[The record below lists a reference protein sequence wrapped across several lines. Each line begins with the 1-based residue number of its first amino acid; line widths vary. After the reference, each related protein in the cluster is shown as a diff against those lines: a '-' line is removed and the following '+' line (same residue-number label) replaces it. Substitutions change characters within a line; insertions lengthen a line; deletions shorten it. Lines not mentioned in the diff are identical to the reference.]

1 MRVTDLRGYLRSL
14 DAETLAEL
22 LHEQAERDP
31 ELHARLQLRA
41 GSGGEPTDLLDRQ
54 AGSGE
59 ATKIVAVL
67 DTLQRLLDAGTQA
80 DLAPL
85 ARRTA
90 DRIVKEAQ
98 DDPGVLRR
106 AVALY
111 GRACAAHPPADLA
124 DWIAGV
130 VFDHGVE
137 VELAGFTR
145 ALGDKGLTRLKSI
158 VDKQPGRAA
167 EQLAE
172 QLAEISGD
180 VDALLEI
187 LSRQPQRLD
196 VRLKIVRVLRGAGR
210 TAEAVAYAARALNHG
225 DDALTADRAE
235 FRRTPTEKTFLAL
248 REAAVEL
255 GRWETE
261 RESALALLRE
271 RAEGDEAGADELVRV
286 LLAEGRADEAWQSA
300 GRYHCSLPVLLQAA
314 ELREQTHPADVLE
327 VYKLYINH
335 LIEQKDA
342 THYEQ
347 AAKRLRKVRQLYRK
361 AGTPEEFGPYLAGLV
376 TTHKRKAR
384 LIAEIRQARIA
395 LPKG

>member
-41 GSGGEPTDLLDRQ
+41 GGEPTDLLDRQ

-67 DTLQRLLDAGTQA
+67 DTVGRLLDAGTQA
-80 DLAPL
+80 DMVPL

-90 DRIVKEAQ
+90 DRIIKAQQ
-98 DDPGVLRR
+98 DDPAILRR

-111 GRACAAHPPADLA
+111 ARACTARPPADLA
-124 DWIAGV
+124 DWIASV
-130 VFDHGVE
+130 VLDHGVA
-137 VELAGFTR
+137 VELSGFAR
-145 ALGDKGLTRLKSI
+145 ALGDKGLARLKSI
-158 VDKQPGRAA
+158 VDEQSGRAA

-180 VDALLEI
+180 VDALLDI
-187 LSRQPQRLD
+187 LSRRPQRLD

-210 TAEAVAYAARALNHG
+210 TAEAVAYAARALNNTD
-225 DDALTADRAE
+225 DDALDSRNAE
-235 FRRTPTEKTFLAL
+235 FRRTPTETTFLAV

-261 RESALALLRE
+261 RESALAVLRA
-271 RAEGDEAGADELVRV
+271 RADAGEAGADELVRA
-286 LLAEGRADEAWQSA
+286 LLAEERPDEAWLATRQYS
-300 GRYHCSLPVLLQAA
+300 CSLPVLLQVA
-314 ELREQTHPADVLE
+314 ELREQTHPADVLD
-327 VYKLYINH
+327 VYKVYVGH

-347 AAKRLRKVRQLYRK
+347 AAKWLRKLRQLHRK
-361 AGTPEEFGPYLAGLV
+361 AGISAEFGPYLAELV
-376 TTHKRKAR
+376 ATHKRKAR

>member
-1 MRVTDLRGYLRSL
+1 VRVTDLRGYLRSL

-41 GSGGEPTDLLDRQ
+41 GGEPTDLLDRQ

-85 ARRTA
+85 ARRTV
-90 DRIVKEAQ
+90 DRIVKAQQ
-98 DDPGVLRR
+98 DDPAVLRR

-111 GRACAAHPPADLA
+111 ARACTARPPADLA
-124 DWIAGV
+124 GWIASLTL
-130 VFDHGVE
+130 DHGVD
-137 VELAGFTR
+137 VELSGFAR
-145 ALGDKGLTRLKSI
+145 ALGDKGLAHLKSI
-158 VDKQPGRAA
+158 VDKQPGRVA
-167 EQLAE
+167 EQLTE

-196 VRLKIVRVLRGAGR
+196 VRLKIVRVLRDAGR
-210 TAEAVAYAARALNHG
+210 TAEAVAYAARALNHT
-225 DDALTADRAE
+225 DEDALTSCRAE
-235 FRRTPTEKTFLAL
+235 FRRTPTEKTFLAI

-261 RESALALLRE
+261 RESALAVLRE
-271 RAEGDEAGADELVRV
+271 RAEGDEAGADELVRA
-286 LLAEGRADEAWQSA
+286 LLAEERPDEAWQA
-300 GRYHCSLPVLLQAA
+300 ARQCHPSLPVLLQVA
-314 ELREQTHPADVLE
+314 ELREQTHPTEVLD
-327 VYKLYINH
+327 VYKLHVNH

-342 THYEQ
+342 AHYEQ
-347 AAKRLRKVRQLYRK
+347 AAKRLRKIRQLYRK
-361 AGTPEEFGPYLAGLV
+361 AGSPAEFGPYLGALV